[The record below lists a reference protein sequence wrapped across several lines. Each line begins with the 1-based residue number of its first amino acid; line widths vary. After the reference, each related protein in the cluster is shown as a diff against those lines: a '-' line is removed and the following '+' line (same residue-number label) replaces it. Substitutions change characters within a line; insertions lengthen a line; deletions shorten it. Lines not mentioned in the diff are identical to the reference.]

1 MKIIKEIDINKNQ
14 KILVIED
21 KETTSI
27 YITDVDY
34 CFIALCFGVE
44 KDKFN
49 FSDERLIEIAKRHFE
64 LYYKDIKIVE
74 DYWSEHDAE

>member
-1 MKIIKEIDINKNQ
+1 MKIINEININNKQ

-21 KETTSI
+21 SENTSI
-27 YITDVDY
+27 YIMDVDY

-44 KDKFN
+44 KNQFN
-49 FSDERLIEIAKRHFE
+49 FSNERLIEIAKRHFE